1 MSRTT
6 ALSLLISILLTNCS
20 QFLMKFGVT
29 SDKVRA
35 AIATGHIVKII
46 TQVALSPWVVAGIAC
61 FGLSF
66 VLWLFVLSRL
76 NVSQAYPCVALGFV
90 LTLIG
95 GHFLFGEAIDLPRA
109 GGLALIIAG
118 VGIIALVNYRS
129 AG

>member
-1 MSRTT
+1 MTWAT
-6 ALSLLISILLTNCS
+6 ALSLLISILLTNSS

-35 AIATGHIVKII
+35 AIATGDIVKIV

-76 NVSQAYPCVALGFV
+76 NVSQAYPCVPLGFV

-95 GHFLFGEAIDLPRA
+95 GHFLFGETIDLARA

-118 VGIIALVNYRS
+118 VGIIALVNYSS